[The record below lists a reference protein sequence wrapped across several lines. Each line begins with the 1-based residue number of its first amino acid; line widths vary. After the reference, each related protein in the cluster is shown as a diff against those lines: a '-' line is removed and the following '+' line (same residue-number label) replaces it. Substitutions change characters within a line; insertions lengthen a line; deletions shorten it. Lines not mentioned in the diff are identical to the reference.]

1 MKQLRQKIDD
11 YTRFAQVLLALSTI
25 LMTGLL
31 IPNGDKEA
39 LQLYVMMGAII
50 LFLLVAFGL
59 FYQVKKLREQLDEV
73 EETLR

>member
-25 LMTGLL
+25 LLAGLL

-50 LFLLVAFGL
+50 LFLSGAFGL